1 MSKSAVNERYRFL
14 FQESPVAILEMDY
27 SCVGELARQ
36 LQRQTVTNV
45 RQYLTEHP
53 NLVKKMFQ
61 GIRLKNANAEA
72 MTLLGV
78 KHKGKAL
85 TALVTIFTSSAA
97 DLLVEQVI
105 SLLEGKSAF
114 SGEFRFRTGRKAYQD
129 IAVKVA
135 VPAGRKKRYE
145 SVLITLQDISTW
157 KRLERQLRKRAQ
169 LDGLTKLL
177 NHNTIMQR
185 LNEELIR
192 AKRYGLSLSC
202 MMIDMDHFKVIND
215 KFGHP
220 RGDQVLKRVA
230 TMIKNCVRTVD
241 LVGRYGGD
249 EFLIIMPETKPI
261 NARYAAMRIQNLF
274 SSKIFHYQRI
284 ISFHISLSIGIT
296 GYPSKRI
303 KDFQD
308 LIAMA
313 DRAMYQAKKSGRNR
327 IAVN

>member
-1 MSKSAVNERYRFL
+1 MSNSAEKSHYQFL
-14 FQESPVAILEMDY
+14 FQDCPVASLEMDY
-27 SCVGELARQ
+27 SFVKLLGQQ

-45 RQYLTEHP
+45 RQYLTEYP
-53 NLVKKMFQ
+53 NLIKKMFHTIKLKSANQ
-61 GIRLKNANAEA
+61 EAFRL
-72 MTLLGV
+72 LSVG
-78 KHKGKAL
+78 HKEKMLSA
-85 TALVTIFTSSAA
+85 VISVFTSNAT

-105 SLLEGKSAF
+105 CLLENKKTF
-114 SGEFRFRTGRKAYQD
+114 SGEFRCRTGRSSFRD

-135 VPAGRKKRYE
+135 VPSLGKNSLH
-145 SVLITLQDISTW
+145 SVLVTLQDITTW

-177 NHNTIMQR
+177 NHNTVMQR

-202 MMIDMDHFKVIND
+202 MMIDMDHFKVVND

-230 TMIKNCVRTVD
+230 SMIKNCVRTVD

-249 EFLIIMPETKPI
+249 EFLIIMPETKAA

-274 SSKIFHYQRI
+274 SAKIFHYQRI

-303 KDFQD
+303 KDSKD
-308 LIAMA
+308 LIALA
-313 DRAMYQAKKSGRNR
+313 DKAMYQAKKTGRNR
-327 IAVN
+327 IALI

>member
-1 MSKSAVNERYRFL
+1 
-14 FQESPVAILEMDY
+14 MDY

>member
-1 MSKSAVNERYRFL
+1 MSKSAAKNHYQFL

-27 SCVGELARQ
+27 SFVNVLAHQ

-53 NLVKKMFQ
+53 NLIKKMFHT
-61 GIRLKNANAEA
+61 IKLKSANREA
-72 MTLLGV
+72 FNLLGV
-78 KHKGKAL
+78 GHKDKILSA
-85 TALVTIFTSSAA
+85 VISVFTSNAA

-105 SLLEGKSAF
+105 CLLESKMVF
-114 SGEFRFRTGRKAYQD
+114 SGEFRCRTGRKSFRD
-129 IAVKVA
+129 IAVKVV
-135 VPAGRKKRYE
+135 VPSVGKSALH
-145 SVLITLQDISTW
+145 SVLMTLQDITTW

-185 LNEELIR
+185 LNEELIG

-202 MMIDMDHFKVIND
+202 MMIDMDHFKVVND

-220 RGDQVLKRVA
+220 RGDQVLKRVS
-230 TMIKNCVRTVD
+230 TMIKNCVRNVD

-249 EFLIIMPETKPI
+249 EFLIIMPETKPA

-296 GYPSKRI
+296 GYPSKRV
-303 KDFQD
+303 KDSKD
-308 LIAMA
+308 LIALA
-313 DRAMYQAKKSGRNR
+313 DKAMYQAKKSGRNR
-327 IAVN
+327 IALA